1 MTFGSYIKRLRL
13 ENNLSSRKLAERSGI
28 SQGYLSQLETGAN
41 KNPSPEIVKK
51 LANGLNADYTLLMYK
66 AGHIT
71 KDFFTQINE
80 KDTSSNEIFDHNN
93 QEPQPYPLYSI
104 KDKNSYEKQL
114 ESLTLL
120 EIIELCHEYKHL
132 KKNDNPEEKPHS
144 LNNEKLKNIDF
155 LYNYLAEEN
164 FSYLYQNP
172 IDLYTLLSLNIDT
185 SFKQQL
191 LTKKEKKQI
200 LNVLQ
205 AILSF
210 EEYKSD

>member
-66 AGHIT
+66 AGYIT
-71 KDFFTQINE
+71 KDFLTQINE
-80 KDTSSNEIFDHNN
+80 KDNRSNENFDYNN
-93 QEPQPYPLYSI
+93 QASQPYPLYSI
-104 KDKNSYEKQL
+104 KDKNSYGKKP
-114 ESLTLL
+114 LTLL

-132 KKNDNPEEKPHS
+132 KKNDNLGEKPHS
-144 LNNEKLKNIDF
+144 LNNEELKNTDF
-155 LYNYLAEEN
+155 INNYLVKEN
-164 FSYLYQNP
+164 FSDLYQDP
-172 IDLYTLLSLNIDT
+172 IDLYTLLRLNIDT

-191 LTKKEKKQI
+191 LTKKEKKKI

-205 AILSF
+205 AILGF